1 MSETQELVT
10 KPAQSLDRPQ
20 TAVEIRAQVNLI
32 QEVLQAVMKEGT
44 HYGTI
49 PGTPKPTLFKA
60 GAEKILMTFR
70 IAATVGSIEDL
81 STPDAVRYRV
91 TMRATAQGSGAL
103 LGEGSG
109 ECSSD
114 EEKYR
119 WRRPVHP
126 KEWDAAP
133 DDRKREKW
141 TRDGDTW
148 KQIRTEPADVAN
160 TILKMAV
167 KRALIAMTL
176 VVTAA
181 SDVFAQDIEDLPEEV
196 REAVLEGEEQTKPTI
211 QPPQR
216 RAPASAPPTNGPCI
230 LSVDTKSGETNGKP
244 WTFYAVKFSDNRE
257 AVTFDEQV
265 AKLAMRLR
273 DEKAS
278 VVATIEPHPKKAGKF
293 TLTELARAV
302 VTVDEA
308 F

>member
-1 MSETQELVT
+1 MTTETLVT
-10 KPAQSLDRPQ
+10 QSAQALDRPA
-20 TAVEIRAQVNLI
+20 TAIEIRAQVNLI
-32 QEVLQAVMKEGT
+32 QEVLSAVMKEGV
-44 HYGTI
+44 HYGKI
-49 PGTPKPTLFKA
+49 PGTDKPTLFKA

-81 STPDAVRYRV
+81 STPEAIRYRV
-91 TMRATAQGSGAL
+91 TMRATNQGNGAL

-114 EEKYR
+114 EEKYK

-133 DDRKREKW
+133 EDRKREKW

-148 KQIRTEPADVAN
+148 KQVRTEPADVAN

-167 KRALIAMTL
+167 KRALVAMTL

-196 REAVLEGEEQTKPTI
+196 REAVLEGEQAAKPTI
-211 QPPQR
+211 QPPQKKSNG
-216 RAPASAPPTNGPCI
+216 APKVTTEGLRI
-230 LSVDTKSGETNGKP
+230 LSIDSKSGETNGKP
-244 WTFYAVKFSDNRE
+244 WTFWAVKFSDNRE
-257 AVTFDEQV
+257 AVTFDEKM
-265 AKLAMRLR
+265 AKLATELCGGN
-273 DEKAS
+273 APVS
-278 VVATIEPHPKKAGKF
+278 VLIEPHPKKAGKF
-293 TLTELARAV
+293 TLTELSRAEV
-302 VTVDEA
+302 EA